1 MKDNKVFSAVILTAV
16 AAIWGSAFLSM
27 KGTLERLDVNSFLAW
42 RFTIATLFLIA
53 IRPSVLKKF
62 DLPFI
67 KKGAILGIF
76 LGSGYIFQSFG
87 LTLTTVSNT
96 GFITGLYVVLTPIVA
111 AVILRKNITLVEWF
125 AVLVATAGLALLS
138 FNGFEFGLG
147 EFLVLVSALL
157 FAFHI
162 VGLGE
167 WSKGLDTYALTV
179 LQLGTCAV
187 VTFLA
192 SFKSG
197 FSMPPDSGVWWSI
210 IYTALFATS
219 LAFIVQTW
227 AQSFIAP
234 SSVAVILAME
244 VVFAAGFGIWLL
256 DEPVTL
262 RIALGGILVI
272 ASMYLIISWIK
283 EMKVLKN
290 EQVSRL

>member
-1 MKDNKVFSAVILTAV
+1 VKESKVFSSIALMAV
-16 AAIWGSAFLSM
+16 AAIWGGAFLSM

-42 RFTIATLFLIA
+42 RFLIATLLLIL
-53 IRPSVLKKF
+53 IRPSVLKKI
-62 DLPFI
+62 DLPFF
-67 KKGAILGIF
+67 KKGVILGIF
-76 LGSGYIFQSFG
+76 LSSGYIFQSFG

-111 AVILRKNITLVEWF
+111 AVILRKNISLVEWF
-125 AVLVATAGLALLS
+125 AVLVATIGLALLS
-138 FNGFEFGLG
+138 LNGLQFGLG

-167 WSKGLDTYALTV
+167 WSKGLDAYALTV

-197 FSMPPDSGVWWSI
+197 FKAPPDSGVWWSI
-210 IYTALFATS
+210 IYTAIFATA

-234 SSVAVILAME
+234 STVGVILAAE
-244 VVFAAGFGIWLL
+244 VVFAAGLGIWFLN
-256 DEPVTL
+256 EPVTL
-262 RIALGGILVI
+262 RIALGGLLVL
-272 ASMYLIISWIK
+272 ASMYLIILLDQRK
-283 EMKVLKN
+283 ESAK
-290 EQVSRL
+290 S

>member
-42 RFTIATLFLIA
+42 RFAIATLVLIA
-53 IRPSVLKKF
+53 IRPSVVKKI
-62 DLPFI
+62 DLAFA
-67 KKGAILGIF
+67 KKGALLGIF

-96 GFITGLYVVLTPIVA
+96 GFITGLYVVLTPVVA
-111 AVILRKNITLVEWF
+111 AIFLRKNITLVEWF
-125 AVLVATAGLALLS
+125 AVFVATAGLALLS
-138 FNGFEFGLG
+138 FNGFHFGLG
-147 EFLVLVSALL
+147 EFLVLMSALL
-157 FAFHI
+157 FAMHI

-187 VTFLA
+187 VTFVA
-192 SFKSG
+192 SLKSG
-197 FSMPPDSGVWWSI
+197 FRAPPESGVWFSI
-210 IYTALFATS
+210 IYTALFATA

-262 RIALGGILVI
+262 RIALGGLLVI
-272 ASMYLIISWIK
+272 ASMYLIILLDQRK
-283 EMKVLKN
+283 TKV
-290 EQVSRL
+290 EE

>member
-1 MKDNKVFSAVILTAV
+1 MAV

-27 KGTLERLDVNSFLAW
+27 KGTLERLDVNSFLTW
-42 RFTIATLFLIA
+42 RFVIATLLLIA
-53 IRPSVLKKF
+53 IRPSVLKKI
-62 DLPFI
+62 DLPFL
-67 KKGAILGIF
+67 KKGVILGLF
-76 LGSGYIFQSFG
+76 LSSGYIFQSFG

-96 GFITGLYVVLTPIVA
+96 GFITGLYVVFTPVVA

-125 AVLVATAGLALLS
+125 AVLVATVGLALLS
-138 FNGFEFGLG
+138 FNGVKFGVG
-147 EFLVLVSALL
+147 EFLVLISALL

-179 LQLGTCAV
+179 IQLGTCAV

-197 FSMPPDSGVWWSI
+197 FKAPPDSGVWWSI
-210 IYTALFATS
+210 IYTAIFATA

-234 SSVAVILAME
+234 STVGVILAAE
-244 VVFAAGFGIWLL
+244 VVFAAAFGIWLL
-256 DEPVTL
+256 NEPVTL
-262 RIALGGILVI
+262 RIALGGLLVL
-272 ASMYLIISWIK
+272 ASMYLIILLDQRK
-283 EMKVLKN
+283 ESAK
-290 EQVSRL
+290 S

>member
-1 MKDNKVFSAVILTAV
+1 MKESKVFSSIALMAV

-27 KGTLERLDVNSFLAW
+27 KGTLERLDVNSFLTW
-42 RFTIATLFLIA
+42 RFVIATLLLIA
-53 IRPSVLKKF
+53 IRPSVLKKI
-62 DLPFI
+62 DLPFF
-67 KKGAILGIF
+67 KKGVILGLF
-76 LGSGYIFQSFG
+76 LSSGYIFQSFG

-125 AVLVATAGLALLS
+125 AVLVATVGLALLS
-138 FNGFEFGLG
+138 FNGIKFGIG
-147 EFLVLVSALL
+147 EFLVLISALL

-197 FSMPPDSGVWWSI
+197 FKAPPDSGVWWSI
-210 IYTALFATS
+210 IYTAIFATA

-234 SSVAVILAME
+234 STVGVILAAE
-244 VVFAAGFGIWLL
+244 VVFAAAFGIWLL

-262 RIALGGILVI
+262 RIALGGLLVL
-272 ASMYLIISWIK
+272 ASMYLIILLDQRK
-283 EMKVLKN
+283 ESAK
-290 EQVSRL
+290 S

>member
-1 MKDNKVFSAVILTAV
+1 MAV

-27 KGTLERLDVNSFLAW
+27 KGTLERLDVNSFLTW
-42 RFTIATLFLIA
+42 RFTIATLLLIA
-53 IRPSVLKKF
+53 IRPSVLKKIDF
-62 DLPFI
+62 PFL
-67 KKGAILGIF
+67 KKGALLGLF
-76 LGSGYIFQSFG
+76 LSCGYIFQSFG

-125 AVLVATAGLALLS
+125 AVLVATVGLALLS
-138 FNGFEFGLG
+138 FNGIQFGIG
-147 EFLVLVSALL
+147 EFLVLISALL

-187 VTFLA
+187 VTFIA

-197 FSMPPDSGVWWSI
+197 FKTPPDSGVWWSI
-210 IYTALFATS
+210 IYTAIFATA

-234 SSVAVILAME
+234 STVGVILAAE
-244 VVFAAGFGIWLL
+244 VVFAAAFGIWLL
-256 DEPVTL
+256 NEPVTL
-262 RIALGGILVI
+262 RIALGGLLVL
-272 ASMYLIISWIK
+272 ASMYLIILLDQRK
-283 EMKVLKN
+283 ESAKT
-290 EQVSRL
+290 

>member
-1 MKDNKVFSAVILTAV
+1 VKESKIFSSITLMAV

-42 RFTIATLFLIA
+42 RFTIATLLLIA
-53 IRPSVLKKF
+53 IRPSVLKKI
-62 DLPFI
+62 DLPFL
-67 KKGAILGIF
+67 KKGVILGLF
-76 LGSGYIFQSFG
+76 LSSGYIFQSFG

-125 AVLVATAGLALLS
+125 AVLVATIGLALLS
-138 FNGFEFGLG
+138 FNGFKFGIG
-147 EFLVLVSALL
+147 EFLVLISALL

-197 FSMPPDSGVWWSI
+197 FKAPPDSGVWWSI
-210 IYTALFATS
+210 IYTAIFATA

-234 SSVAVILAME
+234 STVGVILAAE

-256 DEPVTL
+256 NEPVTL
-262 RIALGGILVI
+262 RIALGGLLVL
-272 ASMYLIISWIK
+272 ASMYLIILLDQRK
-283 EMKVLKN
+283 ESAK
-290 EQVSRL
+290 S

>member
-16 AAIWGSAFLSM
+16 AAIWGSAFISM

-272 ASMYLIISWIK
+272 ASMYLIIFLDQRK
-283 EMKVLKN
+283 EGAK
-290 EQVSRL
+290 Q

>member
-1 MKDNKVFSAVILTAV
+1 VKESKVFSSIALMAV

-27 KGTLERLDVNSFLAW
+27 KGTLERLDVNSFLTW
-42 RFTIATLFLIA
+42 RFTIATLLLIA
-53 IRPSVLKKF
+53 IRPSVLKKI
-62 DLPFI
+62 DLPFL
-67 KKGAILGIF
+67 KKGALLGLF
-76 LGSGYIFQSFG
+76 LSSGYIFQSFG

-125 AVLVATAGLALLS
+125 AVLVATVGLALLS
-138 FNGFEFGLG
+138 FNGIQFGIG
-147 EFLVLVSALL
+147 EFLVLISALL

-167 WSKGLDTYALTV
+167 WSKGLDTYAQTV

-187 VTFLA
+187 VTFIA

-197 FSMPPDSGVWWSI
+197 FKTPPDSGVWWSI
-210 IYTALFATS
+210 IYTAIFATA

-234 SSVAVILAME
+234 STVGVILAAE
-244 VVFAAGFGIWLL
+244 VVFAAAFGIWLL
-256 DEPVTL
+256 NEPVTL
-262 RIALGGILVI
+262 RIALGGLLVL
-272 ASMYLIISWIK
+272 ASMYLIILLDQRK
-283 EMKVLKN
+283 ESAKT
-290 EQVSRL
+290 

>member
-1 MKDNKVFSAVILTAV
+1 MKESKVFSSIALMAV

-27 KGTLERLDVNSFLAW
+27 KGTLERLDVNSFLTW
-42 RFTIATLFLIA
+42 RFVIATLLLIA
-53 IRPSVLKKF
+53 IRPSVLKKIN
-62 DLPFI
+62 LPFF
-67 KKGAILGIF
+67 KKGAILGLF
-76 LGSGYIFQSFG
+76 LSSGYIFQSFG

-96 GFITGLYVVLTPIVA
+96 GFITGLYVVLTPVVA

-125 AVLVATAGLALLS
+125 AVLVATLGLGLLS
-138 FNGFEFGLG
+138 FNGVKFGIG
-147 EFLVLVSALL
+147 EFLVLISALL

-197 FSMPPDSGVWWSI
+197 FKAPPDSGVWWSI
-210 IYTALFATS
+210 IYTAIFATA

-234 SSVAVILAME
+234 STVGVILAAE

-256 DEPVTL
+256 NEPVTL
-262 RIALGGILVI
+262 RIALGGLLVL
-272 ASMYLIISWIK
+272 ASMYLIILLDQRK
-283 EMKVLKN
+283 ESAK
-290 EQVSRL
+290 S

>member
-1 MKDNKVFSAVILTAV
+1 MKESKIFSSITLMAI

-42 RFTIATLFLIA
+42 RFTIATLLLIA
-53 IRPSVLKKF
+53 IRPSVLKKI
-62 DLPFI
+62 DLPFL
-67 KKGAILGIF
+67 KKGVILGLF
-76 LGSGYIFQSFG
+76 LSSGYIFQSFG

-125 AVLVATAGLALLS
+125 AVLVATIGLALLS
-138 FNGFEFGLG
+138 FNGFKFGIG

-179 LQLGTCAV
+179 LQLGTCAL
-187 VTFLA
+187 VTFIA

-197 FSMPPDSGVWWSI
+197 FKAPPDSGVWWSI
-210 IYTALFATS
+210 IYTAIFATA

-234 SSVAVILAME
+234 STVAVILAAE
-244 VVFAAGFGIWLL
+244 VVFAAAFGIWLL

-262 RIALGGILVI
+262 RIALGGFLVI
-272 ASMYLIISWIK
+272 ASMYLIILLDQRK
-283 EMKVLKN
+283 EKAK
-290 EQVSRL
+290 S

>member
-1 MKDNKVFSAVILTAV
+1 MKESKIFSSITLMAI

-42 RFTIATLFLIA
+42 RFTIATLLLIA
-53 IRPSVLKKF
+53 IRPSVLKKI
-62 DLPFI
+62 DLSFL
-67 KKGAILGIF
+67 KKGAILGLF
-76 LGSGYIFQSFG
+76 LSSGYIFQSFG

-125 AVLVATAGLALLS
+125 AVLVATVGLALLS
-138 FNGFEFGLG
+138 FNGFKFGIG

-179 LQLGTCAV
+179 LQLGTCAL
-187 VTFLA
+187 VTFIA

-197 FSMPPDSGVWWSI
+197 FKVPPDSGVWWSI
-210 IYTALFATS
+210 IYTAIFATA

-234 SSVAVILAME
+234 STVAVILAAE
-244 VVFAAGFGIWLL
+244 VVFAAAFGIWLL

-262 RIALGGILVI
+262 RIALGGFLVI
-272 ASMYLIISWIK
+272 ASMYLIILLDQRK
-283 EMKVLKN
+283 ENAKP
-290 EQVSRL
+290 

>member
-1 MKDNKVFSAVILTAV
+1 MKESKIFSSITLMAI

-42 RFTIATLFLIA
+42 RFTIATLLLIA
-53 IRPSVLKKF
+53 IRPSVLKKI
-62 DLPFI
+62 DLPFL
-67 KKGAILGIF
+67 KKGVILGLF
-76 LGSGYIFQSFG
+76 LSSGYIFQSFG

-125 AVLVATAGLALLS
+125 AVLVATIGLALLS
-138 FNGFEFGLG
+138 FNGFKFGIG
-147 EFLVLVSALL
+147 EFLVLISALL

-197 FSMPPDSGVWWSI
+197 FKAPPDSGVWWSI
-210 IYTALFATS
+210 IYTAIFATA

-234 SSVAVILAME
+234 STVGVILAAE

-256 DEPVTL
+256 NEPVTL
-262 RIALGGILVI
+262 RIALGGLLVL
-272 ASMYLIISWIK
+272 ASMYLIILLDQRK
-283 EMKVLKN
+283 ESAK
-290 EQVSRL
+290 S

>member
-1 MKDNKVFSAVILTAV
+1 MRDSKVFSSIALMAV

-27 KGTLERLDVNSFLAW
+27 KGTLERLDVNSFLTW
-42 RFTIATLFLIA
+42 RFVIATLLLIA
-53 IRPSVLKKF
+53 IRPSVLKKI
-62 DLPFI
+62 DLPFL
-67 KKGAILGIF
+67 KKGVILGLF
-76 LGSGYIFQSFG
+76 LSSGYIFQSFG

-96 GFITGLYVVLTPIVA
+96 GFITGLYVVFTPVVA

-125 AVLVATAGLALLS
+125 AVLVATIGLALLS
-138 FNGFEFGLG
+138 FNGVKFGVG
-147 EFLVLVSALL
+147 EFLVLISALL

-179 LQLGTCAV
+179 IQLGTCAV

-197 FSMPPDSGVWWSI
+197 FKAPPDSGVWWSI
-210 IYTALFATS
+210 IYTAIFATA

-234 SSVAVILAME
+234 STVGVILAAE
-244 VVFAAGFGIWLL
+244 VVFAAAFGIWLL
-256 DEPVTL
+256 NEPVTL
-262 RIALGGILVI
+262 RIALGGLLVL
-272 ASMYLIISWIK
+272 ASMYLIILLDQRK
-283 EMKVLKN
+283 ESAK
-290 EQVSRL
+290 S

>member
-1 MKDNKVFSAVILTAV
+1 MRESKVFSSVALMAV
-16 AAIWGSAFLSM
+16 ALIWGGAFLSM

-42 RFTIATLFLIA
+42 RFLIATLLLIL
-53 IRPSVLKKF
+53 IRPSVLKKINF
-62 DLPFI
+62 PFF
-67 KKGAILGIF
+67 KKGVILGLF
-76 LGSGYIFQSFG
+76 LSSGYIFQSFG

-96 GFITGLYVVLTPIVA
+96 GFITGLYVVFTPLIA

-125 AVLVATAGLALLS
+125 AVLIATIGLALLS
-138 FNGFEFGLG
+138 LNGLQFGLG

-167 WSKGLDTYALTV
+167 WSRGLDAYALTV

-187 VTFLA
+187 VAFFA

-197 FSMPPDSGVWWSI
+197 FKAPPDSGVWWSI
-210 IYTALFATS
+210 IYTAIFATA

-234 SSVAVILAME
+234 STVGVILAAE

-256 DEPVTL
+256 NEPLTL
-262 RIALGGILVI
+262 RIALGGLLVL
-272 ASMYLIISWIK
+272 ASMYLIILLDQRK
-283 EMKVLKN
+283 ESAK
-290 EQVSRL
+290 S

>member
-1 MKDNKVFSAVILTAV
+1 MAV

-27 KGTLERLDVNSFLAW
+27 KGTLERLDVNSFLTW
-42 RFTIATLFLIA
+42 RFVIATLLLIA
-53 IRPSVLKKF
+53 IRPSALKKI
-62 DLPFI
+62 DLPFL
-67 KKGAILGIF
+67 KKGVILGLF
-76 LGSGYIFQSFG
+76 LSSGYIFQSFG

-96 GFITGLYVVLTPIVA
+96 GFITGLYVVFTPVVA

-125 AVLVATAGLALLS
+125 AVLVATIGLALLS
-138 FNGFEFGLG
+138 FNGVKFGVG
-147 EFLVLVSALL
+147 EFLVLISALL

-179 LQLGTCAV
+179 IQLGTCAV

-197 FSMPPDSGVWWSI
+197 FKAPPDSGVWWSI
-210 IYTALFATS
+210 IYTAIFATA

-234 SSVAVILAME
+234 STVGVILAAE
-244 VVFAAGFGIWLL
+244 VVFAAAFGIWLL
-256 DEPVTL
+256 NEPVTL
-262 RIALGGILVI
+262 RIALGGLLVL
-272 ASMYLIISWIK
+272 ASMYLIILLDQRK
-283 EMKVLKN
+283 ESAK
-290 EQVSRL
+290 S

>member
-1 MKDNKVFSAVILTAV
+1 VKESKVFSSIALMAV

-27 KGTLERLDVNSFLAW
+27 KGTLERLDVNSFLTW
-42 RFTIATLFLIA
+42 RFVIATLLLIA
-53 IRPSVLKKF
+53 IRPKVLKKI
-62 DLPFI
+62 DLPFF
-67 KKGAILGIF
+67 KKGVILGLF
-76 LGSGYIFQSFG
+76 LSSGYIFQSFG

-125 AVLVATAGLALLS
+125 AVLVATVGLALLS
-138 FNGFEFGLG
+138 FNGIEFGIG
-147 EFLVLVSALL
+147 ELLVLISALL

-197 FSMPPDSGVWWSI
+197 FKAPPDSGVWWSI
-210 IYTALFATS
+210 IYTAIFATA

-234 SSVAVILAME
+234 STVGVILAAE

-262 RIALGGILVI
+262 RIALGGLLVL
-272 ASMYLIISWIK
+272 ASMYLIILLDQRK
-283 EMKVLKN
+283 ESAK
-290 EQVSRL
+290 S

>member
-1 MKDNKVFSAVILTAV
+1 VKENKIFSSITLMVV

-42 RFTIATLFLIA
+42 RFTIATLLLIA
-53 IRPSVLKKF
+53 IRPSVLKKI
-62 DLPFI
+62 DLPFL
-67 KKGAILGIF
+67 KKGVILGLF
-76 LGSGYIFQSFG
+76 LSSGYIFQSFG

-125 AVLVATAGLALLS
+125 AVLVATIGLALLS
-138 FNGFEFGLG
+138 FNGFKFGIG
-147 EFLVLVSALL
+147 EFLVLISALL

-197 FSMPPDSGVWWSI
+197 FKAPPDSGVWWSI
-210 IYTALFATS
+210 IYTAIFATA

-234 SSVAVILAME
+234 STVGVILAAE

-256 DEPVTL
+256 NEPVTL
-262 RIALGGILVI
+262 RIALGGLLVL
-272 ASMYLIISWIK
+272 ASMYLIILLDQRK
-283 EMKVLKN
+283 ESAK
-290 EQVSRL
+290 S

>member
-1 MKDNKVFSAVILTAV
+1 MKDNKVFSALILTAV

-53 IRPSVLKKF
+53 IRPSVLKKI
-62 DLPFI
+62 DLPFL
-67 KKGAILGIF
+67 KKGAILGAF
-76 LGSGYIFQSFG
+76 LSSGYIFQSFG

-96 GFITGLYVVLTPIVA
+96 GFITGLYVVLTPVVA

-138 FNGFEFGLG
+138 FNGFEFGIG

-179 LQLGTCAV
+179 LQLGTCAL
-187 VTFLA
+187 VTFIA
-192 SFKSG
+192 SLKSG
-197 FSMPPDSGVWWSI
+197 FSAPPDSGVWWSI
-210 IYTALFATS
+210 IYTALFATA

-272 ASMYLIISWIK
+272 ASMYLIILLDQRK
-283 EMKVLKN
+283 ESAK
-290 EQVSRL
+290 S

>member
-1 MKDNKVFSAVILTAV
+1 MAV
-16 AAIWGSAFLSM
+16 AAIWGGAFLSM

-42 RFTIATLFLIA
+42 RFLIATLLLIL
-53 IRPSVLKKF
+53 IRPSVLKKI
-62 DLPFI
+62 DLPFF
-67 KKGAILGIF
+67 KKGVILGIF
-76 LGSGYIFQSFG
+76 LSSGYIFQSFG

-111 AVILRKNITLVEWF
+111 AVILRKNISLVEWF
-125 AVLVATAGLALLS
+125 AVLVATVGLALLS
-138 FNGFEFGLG
+138 LNGFQFGLG

-167 WSKGLDTYALTV
+167 WSKGLDAYALTV

-197 FSMPPDSGVWWSI
+197 FKAPPDSGVWWSI
-210 IYTALFATS
+210 IYTAIFATA
-219 LAFIVQTW
+219 LAFIIQTW

-234 SSVAVILAME
+234 STVGVILAAE
-244 VVFAAGFGIWLL
+244 VVFAAGLGIWFLN
-256 DEPVTL
+256 EPVTL
-262 RIALGGILVI
+262 RIALGGLLVL
-272 ASMYLIISWIK
+272 ASMYLIILLDQRK
-283 EMKVLKN
+283 ESAK
-290 EQVSRL
+290 S

>member
-1 MKDNKVFSAVILTAV
+1 MRDSKVFSSIALMAV

-27 KGTLERLDVNSFLAW
+27 KGTLERLDVNSFLTW
-42 RFTIATLFLIA
+42 RFVIATLLLIA
-53 IRPSVLKKF
+53 IRPTVLKKI
-62 DLPFI
+62 DLPFL
-67 KKGAILGIF
+67 KKGVILGLF
-76 LGSGYIFQSFG
+76 LSSGYIFQSFG

-96 GFITGLYVVLTPIVA
+96 GFITGLYVVFTPVVA

-125 AVLVATAGLALLS
+125 AVLVATVGLALLS
-138 FNGFEFGLG
+138 FNGVKFGVG
-147 EFLVLVSALL
+147 EFLVLISALL

-179 LQLGTCAV
+179 IQLGTCAV

-197 FSMPPDSGVWWSI
+197 FKAPPDSGVWWSI
-210 IYTALFATS
+210 IYTAIFATA

-234 SSVAVILAME
+234 STVGVILAAE
-244 VVFAAGFGIWLL
+244 VVFAAAFGIWLL
-256 DEPVTL
+256 NEPVTL
-262 RIALGGILVI
+262 RIALGGLLVL
-272 ASMYLIISWIK
+272 ASMYLIILLDQRK
-283 EMKVLKN
+283 ESAK
-290 EQVSRL
+290 S

>member
-1 MKDNKVFSAVILTAV
+1 VKESKVFSSVALIAV

-42 RFTIATLFLIA
+42 RFTIATLLLIL
-53 IRPSVLKKF
+53 IRPSVLKKI
-62 DLPFI
+62 DLPFL

-76 LGSGYIFQSFG
+76 LSSGYIFQSFG

-111 AVILRKNITLVEWF
+111 AGILRKNITLVEWF
-125 AVLVATAGLALLS
+125 AVFVATIGLALLS
-138 FNGFEFGLG
+138 FNGLQFGLG

-157 FAFHI
+157 FALHI

-179 LQLGTCAV
+179 LQLGTCAI
-187 VTFLA
+187 VTFIA
-192 SFKSG
+192 SLKSG
-197 FSMPPDSGVWWSI
+197 FALPPDSGVWWSI
-210 IYTALFATS
+210 IYTAIFATA

-234 SSVAVILAME
+234 STVGVILAAE

-262 RIALGGILVI
+262 RIALGGLLVI
-272 ASMYLIISWIK
+272 ASMYLIILLDQRK
-283 EMKVLKN
+283 ESAKT
-290 EQVSRL
+290 

>member
-1 MKDNKVFSAVILTAV
+1 MKNNKIFSATILTAV

-42 RFTIATLFLIA
+42 RFTIATLLLILV
-53 IRPSVLKKF
+53 RPSVLKKI
-62 DLPFI
+62 DLPFL
-67 KKGAILGIF
+67 KKGVLLGLF
-76 LGSGYIFQSFG
+76 LSSGYIFQSFG

-111 AVILRKNITLVEWF
+111 AGILRKNITLVEWI
-125 AVLVATAGLALLS
+125 AVLVATVGLALLS
-138 FNGFEFGLG
+138 FNGFQFGLG

-179 LQLGTCAV
+179 LQLGTCAI
-187 VTFLA
+187 VTFIA
-192 SFKSG
+192 SLKSG
-197 FSMPPDSGVWWSI
+197 FATPPDSGVWWSI
-210 IYTALFATS
+210 IYTAIFATS

-234 SSVAVILAME
+234 STVAVILAME
-244 VVFAAGFGIWLL
+244 VVFAAGLGIWFLS
-256 DEPVTL
+256 EPVTL
-262 RIALGGILVI
+262 RIALGGWLVI
-272 ASMYLIISWIK
+272 ASMYSIILLDQRK
-283 EMKVLKN
+283 ESVKT
-290 EQVSRL
+290 

>member
-1 MKDNKVFSAVILTAV
+1 VKESKIFSSITLMAV

-42 RFTIATLFLIA
+42 RFTIATLLLIA
-53 IRPSVLKKF
+53 IRPSVLKKI
-62 DLPFI
+62 DLPFLR
-67 KKGAILGIF
+67 KGVILGLF
-76 LGSGYIFQSFG
+76 LSSGYIFQSFG

-125 AVLVATAGLALLS
+125 AVLVATIGLALLS
-138 FNGFEFGLG
+138 FNGFKFGIG
-147 EFLVLVSALL
+147 EFLVLISALL

-197 FSMPPDSGVWWSI
+197 FKAPPDSGVWWSI
-210 IYTALFATS
+210 IYTAIFATA

-234 SSVAVILAME
+234 STVGVILAAE

-262 RIALGGILVI
+262 RIALGGLLVL
-272 ASMYLIISWIK
+272 ASMYLIILLDQRK
-283 EMKVLKN
+283 ESAK
-290 EQVSRL
+290 S